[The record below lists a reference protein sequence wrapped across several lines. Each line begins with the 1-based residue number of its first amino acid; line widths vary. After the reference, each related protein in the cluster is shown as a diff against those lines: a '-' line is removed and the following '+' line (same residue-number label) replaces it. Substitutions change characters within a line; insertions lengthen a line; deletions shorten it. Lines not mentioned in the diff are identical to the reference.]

1 MISRNLAIRGAL
13 QARRAALGQSQAE
26 VAKKAG
32 TPQSNLSAIELG
44 KVDPRLSSVQDIA
57 RALGMELLLV
67 PTEVLPAVRALI
79 GQGSSPDDRPLFV
92 AEPD

>member
-1 MISRNLAIRGAL
+1 VVAKNLAIHEAIH
-13 QARRAALGQSQAE
+13 ARRTALGQSQTT
-26 VAKKAG
+26 VARKAG

-57 RALGMELLLV
+57 RALGMELVLV
-67 PTEVLPAVRALI
+67 PTEVLPTVRALI
-79 GQGSSPDDRPLFV
+79 GQGNSPDDRPLFV